1 VACKILAKISQ
12 RERGNAVQE
21 IVKKTSRYRGAFGL
35 ARLQPL
41 TAFWLLSLV
50 VVAVRLVVAGQLELM
65 EDESYYWLWSRD
77 LQLSYY
83 DHPAMVAWLI
93 AAGTS
98 LFGDSPVA
106 IRLPAILLNLA
117 TARVLFA
124 LAHRVFGSARI
135 GLTAALWFYAC
146 LMFNVIA
153 LIVTPDAPLLL
164 CWSLMLLAAVGL
176 IQASKEA
183 VLLGVD
189 PKGQLEG
196 QWRWWG
202 LLALAAGLGAL
213 SKYTIL
219 LMAPPLAA
227 LFLGVPLMRRWL
239 VRPQPYVAAVA
250 AAAVASPLL
259 LWNAANGWIGL
270 GKQWNHAYGAV
281 APKPAQWLAEL
292 VASELGVIT
301 PLLLIGLL
309 MASWWGLREGAKRH
323 ALTLQFLAVSCLLPL
338 AFFLLHTLNGRVQA
352 HWPAPAFLS
361 AVVLAAGWLHRAEDG
376 AVGRSFWVAGRGL
389 GRWAVISGL
398 GLSLIVYGQA
408 VHPWLPISQQVDPTR
423 RLSGWQTLGQQVT
436 VARQQTGVGRVL
448 TMDYALASQI
458 AYYTRGFNPYA
469 PMVFTPDAMRRFP
482 NVDARAVDA
491 LMGQDFLYIT
501 RADGDYDQQ
510 ASLQPY
516 FESLTALPPPFTPLT
531 LYRDGQEIRRLNFY
545 LAKGYRGGL
554 IPPHIN

>member
-1 VACKILAKISQ
+1 MQA
-12 RERGNAVQE
+12 
-21 IVKKTSRYRGAFGL
+21 IVKKTSRYVGAFGFS
-35 ARLQPL
+35 RLQPL

-83 DHPAMVAWLI
+83 DHPTMVAWLI
-93 AAGTS
+93 AASTS
-98 LFGDSPVA
+98 LFGDSPVV
-106 IRLPAILLNLA
+106 IRLPAILLNLV

-124 LAHRVFGSARI
+124 LAQRVFGSARI

-146 LMFNVIA
+146 LLFNVIA
-153 LIVTPDAPLLL
+153 LIITPDAPLLL

-176 IQASKEA
+176 IQASEAA
-183 VLLGVD
+183 VLLGIH

-219 LMAPPLAA
+219 LLAPSLAA

-239 VRPQPYVAAVA
+239 ARPQPYGAVVVAAV
-250 AAAVASPLL
+250 VASPLL
-259 LWNAANGWIGL
+259 LWNATHGWIGL

-309 MASWWGLREGAKRH
+309 MASWWGLREGAKRR

-376 AVGRSFWVAGRGL
+376 AGGRSLWVAGRGL
-389 GRWAVISGL
+389 GRWAAISGL

-423 RLSGWQTLGQQVT
+423 RLSGWQTLGQQVA

-448 TMDYALASQI
+448 TMDYGLASQI
-458 AYYTRGFNPYA
+458 AYYSRGFNPDA
-469 PMVFTPDAMRRFP
+469 QMVFTPDAMRRFP
-482 NVDARAVDA
+482 NVDARVVDG
-491 LMGQDFLYIT
+491 LMGGDFLYIT